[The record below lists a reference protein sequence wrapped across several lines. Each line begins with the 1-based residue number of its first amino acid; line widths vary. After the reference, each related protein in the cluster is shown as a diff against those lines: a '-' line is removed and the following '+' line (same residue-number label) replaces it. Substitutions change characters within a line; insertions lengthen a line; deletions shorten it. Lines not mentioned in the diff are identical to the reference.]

1 MAIWDSW
8 NSGEGV
14 ENGAGDSVYG
24 NDSMLG
30 LKRPLSYEECKDIYT
45 YWFLGKRIASALPN
59 FAMSAPR
66 EISFGNLPP
75 VIYDRYNEIL
85 KKYEVEKTI
94 KQSAVYA
101 RVFGMSAVYASFS
114 QKEGEEFRAYDSTK
128 PLSYDNL
135 QKGKFA
141 FNVLDPLNFAGVQI
155 NQNPLDLDFQKIE
168 SITINGGTKVHKQRF
183 CTILNGEPFYLRWID
198 SAYSFGS
205 PSIYQ
210 NMQGLIKSIN
220 TSLVAL
226 ERMATKASAV
236 VFKTGEDGILNSL
249 TIEASERALKE
260 MRAMRM
266 DGGVKIPKDSDVSFF
281 NLTGVDVVDSIIDKM
296 NQCILM
302 ALNDTPSNLLLDK
315 NLAQGFGDGDND
327 FKALIATIESYR
339 QNTLKSVY
347 EFVDKFCLGLAFD
360 LGFLN
365 ETFSEYK
372 EDLRDLEIFSVRDLR
387 EAILQS
393 FKWEFGNLY
402 PDTEATKQDNLSKR
416 LANFVTLKDLGAN
429 LKDIEELINAEA
441 LFDGEISLHEAN
453 LPNDS
458 EDGHEMPEL
467 SIDNETQNQ
476 LNEVKE

>member
-75 VIYDRYNEIL
+75 VILDRFNEIL
-85 KKYEVEKTI
+85 QKYKVEKTI

-101 RVFGMSAVYASFS
+101 RVFGMSAIYASFS
-114 QKEGEEFRAYDSTK
+114 QKEGEELRAYDSTK

-198 SAYSFGS
+198 SAYSFGT

-249 TIEASERALKE
+249 AIEASERALKE

-266 DGGVKIPKDSDVSFF
+266 DGGVKISKDSDVGFF

-327 FKALIATIESYR
+327 FKALIASIESYR
-339 QNTLKSVY
+339 QNTLKSAY
-347 EFVDKFCLGLAFD
+347 AFVDKFCLGLAFD

-365 ETFSEYK
+365 ETFAEYK
-372 EDLRDLEIFSVRDLR
+372 DDLRDLEIFSVRDLR
-387 EAILQS
+387 ESILQN

-429 LKDIEELINAEA
+429 LKDIEELINAES
-441 LFDGEISLHEAN
+441 LFDSEISLHEAN

-458 EDGHEMPEL
+458 EEEHEMPEL

-476 LNEVKE
+476 LNEAKE